1 MKTPP
6 LLLILTCGILFAL
19 TFAPHNATV
28 ESMPGSIFVDDEWRT
43 KPSVY
48 TPPVSEYT
56 ACIKITGNRTVEE
69 IMVYHPGKTYT
80 VAIDDEGYVIIH
92 FNLTLDEFAD
102 DVIRFAE
109 INAIAYEKFWC
120 NGTTVATVGDFFDI
134 CPVYSGKGQCV
145 SCSRYYA
152 FEAEKHNLSLQTCVI
167 GGQGSAQRAGKH
179 QVNTFEYDGV
189 RYFTGNFN
197 RSDTT
202 ILTSIQLID
211 AVNDK
216 FSTPIKSLN
225 ARDFWQPWG
234 VK

>member
-1 MKTPP
+1 MKNPP

-19 TFAPHNATV
+19 TSAPHNAAV
-28 ESMPGSIFVDDEWRT
+28 ESMYGSIFVDDEWRT

-56 ACIKITGNRTVEE
+56 ACIKITGNRTVDEM
-69 IMVYHPGKTYT
+69 MVYHPDKTYT
-80 VAIDDEGYVIIH
+80 VAIDDEGYVIIL
-92 FNLTLDEFAD
+92 FNSTLDEFAD

-120 NGTTVATVGDFFDI
+120 NETTVATMRDLFDI
-134 CPVYSGKGQCV
+134 CPVYSGNGQCV
-145 SCSRYYA
+145 SSSRYYA

-167 GGQGSAQRAGKH
+167 GGQGSAQRTEKH
-179 QVNTFEYDGV
+179 QVNTFKCDGV
-189 RYFTGNFN
+189 RYFTANLN

-202 ILTSIQLID
+202 VLTSIQLID
-211 AVNDK
+211 AVNET

-225 ARDFWQPWG
+225 ARDFWQP
-234 VK
+234 